1 MYIWNCGSI
10 THRKDI
16 MLDKHNQLPSL
27 KLTASAAK
35 PNMTEW
41 TYQCNLPLL
50 QGQQHLMA
58 IRCKACFGVASMT
71 LMFCKLAASEYA
83 HLMA

>member
-1 MYIWNCGSI
+1 
-10 THRKDI
+10 
-16 MLDKHNQLPSL
+16 L
-27 KLTASAAK
+27 KLTASTAK

-58 IRCKACFGVASMT
+58 IRCKACFGSCQHDIDILQTSCFRTYASR
-71 LMFCKLAASEYA
+71 SV
-83 HLMA
+83 